1 MVFPKV
7 KHSQCAKFLTAQNGR
22 LVSNDNLKHSYSI
35 NSGTGDMEWDR
46 KHSNSQLKDIPLL
59 NIYMLFFF
67 TQIQKFKQGDEVLV
81 KSDENLVKELQKE
94 HGGWNESMISVSLN
108 FVSTTQQIT
117 QYCTPNKFI
126 QGSLPRTNPR
136 HIQPGECIHTYIRN

>member
-1 MVFPKV
+1 
-7 KHSQCAKFLTAQNGR
+7 
-22 LVSNDNLKHSYSI
+22 
-35 NSGTGDMEWDR
+35 
-46 KHSNSQLKDIPLL
+46 
-59 NIYMLFFF
+59 MLFFF

-117 QYCTPNKFI
+117 Q
-126 QGSLPRTNPR
+126 
-136 HIQPGECIHTYIRN
+136 

>member
-46 KHSNSQLKDIPLL
+46 KHSNSKLKDIPLL

-67 TQIQKFKQGDEVLV
+67 YPDTKI
-81 KSDENLVKELQKE
+81 
-94 HGGWNESMISVSLN
+94 
-108 FVSTTQQIT
+108 
-117 QYCTPNKFI
+117 
-126 QGSLPRTNPR
+126 
-136 HIQPGECIHTYIRN
+136 